1 MNVKSITCAAA
12 LMLAGLPITVTL
24 ADEVRT
30 PQSSKKAQ
38 KPLTRP
44 VAWIIAGAFAAVLF
58 APSGVDAIQR
68 GLAALLGIGVYF
80 GVRVLTRLTQ

>member
-1 MNVKSITCAAA
+1 M
-12 LMLAGLPITVTL
+12 
-24 ADEVRT
+24 
-30 PQSSKKAQ
+30 
-38 KPLTRP
+38 RP